1 MRPATSSTEEIVEQR
16 AVAAF
21 DSLRAALARP
31 QAEPAEPR
39 VQQALADRS
48 GDTAIALRTARARP
62 QAEPLE
68 PREHQ
73 APADKPGDTAV
84 AMRLASEAIAAA
96 ARSVDSELR
105 RMRELVDES
114 EARARTAEERAR
126 EAERL
131 LAEIR
136 DQILGKYPEQ
146 RAA

>member
-1 MRPATSSTEEIVEQR
+1 
-16 AVAAF
+16 
-21 DSLRAALARP
+21 
-31 QAEPAEPR
+31 
-39 VQQALADRS
+39 
-48 GDTAIALRTARARP
+48 
-62 QAEPLE
+62 
-68 PREHQ
+68 
-73 APADKPGDTAV
+73 
-84 AMRLASEAIAAA
+84 MRLASEAIAAA

-136 DQILGKYPEQ
+136 DQIAGRYPEQ

>member
-1 MRPATSSTEEIVEQR
+1 MRLATSSTDHVAEQR

-21 DSLRAALARP
+21 DSLRTALSRPLLETRP
-31 QAEPAEPR
+31 QPEARSQPEPWPEPEPAPPPAEPKL
-39 VQQALADRS
+39 QQAP
-48 GDTAIALRTARARP
+48 T
-62 QAEPLE
+62 
-68 PREHQ
+68 
-73 APADKPGDTAV
+73 DKPGDTAV

-96 ARSVDSELR
+96 TRSAESELR